1 MRVIAEIVD
10 GAADPA
16 YAVDGAGSIVAWNK
30 AATEVFGFAT
40 DEVIGKSCFEVIC
53 GKDSEDSMCS
63 RDCLV
68 RQLALTDKVV
78 PGFDLKVP
86 TMKGEQWFTVTVVVI
101 YLSNNGRLP
110 YTIHILRNIDLYKRI
125 DALLRD
131 YVLNE
136 TRKTVETPIT
146 IAARNGTLQQT
157 SNLTKREL
165 EILKLVAKSE
175 TSQTIGEKLNIS
187 PITVDNHM
195 QNVLKKLN
203 AHSRLEAVLRAG
215 HAGLL

>member
-1 MRVIAEIVD
+1 MRIIAEFVD

-16 YAVDGAGSIVAWNK
+16 YAVDGFGSIVAWNH
-30 AATEVFGFAT
+30 AAVEVFGFSA
-40 DEVIGKSCFEVIC
+40 DEVIGKSCFDVVC
-53 GKDSEDSMCS
+53 GKDSEDTMCS
-63 RDCLV
+63 RECLV
-68 RQLALTDKVV
+68 RQLAVKEKVV

-86 TMKGEQWFTVTVVVI
+86 TLKGEQWFTVTVIVMYV
-101 YLSNNGRLP
+101 SNNGRLP

-125 DALLRD
+125 DSLLRD
-131 YVLNE
+131 YVLSE
-136 TRKTVETPIT
+136 SRRSRETPIS
-146 IAARNGTLQQT
+146 IAARNGALPQA

>member
-1 MRVIAEIVD
+1 MRNIAEFVD

-16 YAVDGAGSIVAWNK
+16 YAVGGSGLIVAWNQ
-30 AATEVFGFAT
+30 AAVDTFGLTQEEV
-40 DEVIGKSCFEVIC
+40 VGKSCFEVIC
-53 GKDSEDSMCS
+53 GKDADNAVCAKK
-63 RDCLV
+63 CIV
-68 RQLALTDKVV
+68 REIAKADHKVS
-78 PGFDLKVP
+78 GFDLHVP
-86 TMKGEQWFTVTVVVI
+86 TVKGDQWFSVTVVVV
-101 YLSNNGRLP
+101 YVSNNGRLP

-131 YVLNE
+131 YVLSENKSTRSNAVPMIPGNGVPTRE
-136 TRKTVETPIT
+136 TNI
-146 IAARNGTLQQT
+146 
-157 SNLTKREL
+157 TKREL

-175 TSQTIGEKLNIS
+175 TSQSIGEKLNIS

-215 HAGLL
+215 HVGLL

>member
-1 MRVIAEIVD
+1 MRNIAEFVN

-16 YAVDGAGSIVAWNK
+16 YAVDGSGLIVAWNQ
-30 AATEVFGFAT
+30 AAVETFGPT
-40 DEVIGKSCFEVIC
+40 QDEVIGKSCFGIIC
-53 GKDSEDSMCS
+53 GKNADNAMCS
-63 RDCLV
+63 QTCIV
-68 RQLALTDKVV
+68 REVAKSDHKV
-78 PGFDLKVP
+78 PGFDLRAQTV
-86 TMKGEQWFTVTVVVI
+86 KGDQWFSVTIVVV
-101 YLSNNGRLP
+101 YVSNNGRLP

-131 YVLNE
+131 YVLSE
-136 TRKTVETPIT
+136 TKNVRPNSIPLVSQ
-146 IAARNGTLQQT
+146 NGTPT
-157 SNLTKREL
+157 REANITKREL

-175 TSQTIGEKLNIS
+175 TSQTIAEKLNIS

-215 HAGLL
+215 HVGLL